1 VGVLPGWNANGP
13 DNLLDNAADVTFM
26 LSTKHLLKAV
36 LNQASGCL
44 PSNSFVDV
52 DQTYNF
58 LKNNYPMSVA
68 GTEDMNHKFY
78 LIGLDISRF
87 DDEPSITAMLQS
99 LPMLFRRCSR
109 AQVCFQELHLPYA
122 ASTSI

>member
-1 VGVLPGWNANGP
+1 MSGKDEVGVLPGWNANGP

-26 LSTKHLLKAV
+26 LSNKHLLKAV

-44 PSNSFVDV
+44 PLNSFVDV
-52 DQTYNF
+52 DQMYKV
-58 LKNNYPMSVA
+58 LKNNYPMSVV

-87 DDEPSITAMLQS
+87 DDEPS
-99 LPMLFRRCSR
+99 
-109 AQVCFQELHLPYA
+109 
-122 ASTSI
+122 